1 MFTALRLPFVT
12 MTSMLTPLKRYYRP
26 ELDAL
31 RFCAFLSVFLFHGM
45 EYYIPDAF
53 SHMETYH
60 LAWAGQ
66 WGVPMFF
73 LLSAFLIV
81 ELLLRESDGTGTVHL
96 KAFYIRRIL
105 RIWPLYFFAF
115 YSFAFLDLFIPKVNP
130 HIGTT
135 WPYFTFFLG
144 NWYIS
149 QHGWIAG
156 PVDPLWS
163 ISVEE
168 QFYLFIP
175 IIIAIGGRRA
185 LRIASVIVLVVAY
198 WAIYRYARLTWTVD
212 NGEWTNSLVMF
223 QFFAGGALLAMTLRG
238 RVPQWKWATRLSAFA
253 AGLTCWIVAQTVF
266 GVRGWEPFTTVAQA
280 FTGWPLVLI
289 GCVLFL
295 LSFLGITENRIPK
308 WIAYLGRISFGL
320 YVYHSL
326 IYMLIFRYAA
336 PHIWGIQ
343 QPNSPWHLPTVWA
356 LIACVLAISI
366 SIAYL
371 SYNLL
376 EKPFLRIKERFAIVP
391 SRPE

>member
-1 MFTALRLPFVT
+1 VPA
-12 MTSMLTPLKRYYRP
+12 PLKRYYRP

-45 EYYIPDAF
+45 EHFIPGVF
-53 SHMETYH
+53 GHRETYH

-66 WGVPMFF
+66 LGVPLFF

-81 ELLLRESDGTGTVHL
+81 ELLLRERDGTGSIHL

-115 YSFAFLDLFIPKVNP
+115 YSFALLNRFIPHVNP
-130 HIGTT
+130 HVETT

-156 PVDPLWS
+156 SVDPLWS

-175 IIIAIGGRRA
+175 IVVALGGRRA
-185 LRIASVIVLVVAY
+185 LRVASFVVLAVSY
-198 WAIYRYARLTWTVD
+198 WAIYRYARISWNVD

-223 QFFAGGALLAMTLRG
+223 QFFAGGALLAMALNG
-238 RVPQWKWATRLSAFA
+238 RVPRWKAPARILAFA
-253 AGLTCWIVAQTVF
+253 SGLACWIIAQTVF
-266 GVRGWEPFTTVAQA
+266 CVGGGKPFTTVAQA
-280 FTGWPLVLI
+280 FAGWPLILI
-289 GCVLFL
+289 GCILFL
-295 LSFLGITENRIPK
+295 LSSLGIAANRIPR
-308 WIAYLGRISFGL
+308 WLAYLGRISFGL

-326 IYMLIFRYAA
+326 IYMLVFHYTASLIWHRY
-336 PHIWGIQ
+336 PPTSNWH
-343 QPNSPWHLPTVWA
+343 QPLVWA
-356 LIACVLAISI
+356 LVACVLAT
-366 SIAYL
+366 SIAIANI
-371 SYNLL
+371 SYQLL
-376 EKPFLRIKERFAIVP
+376 EKPFLRIKQRFALVP

>member
-1 MFTALRLPFVT
+1 MPST
-12 MTSMLTPLKRYYRP
+12 LKRYYRP

-45 EYYIPDAF
+45 DYYIPDAF
-53 SHMETYH
+53 RNVETYH

-81 ELLLRESDGTGTVHL
+81 ELLLRERDGTGSIHL
-96 KAFYIRRIL
+96 MAFYIRRIL

-115 YSFAFLDLFIPKVNP
+115 YGFALLNHFIPGVNP
-130 HIGTT
+130 GVGTT

-175 IIIAIGGRRA
+175 LIAAFGGRRG
-185 LRIASVIVLVVAY
+185 LRVASLVVLAVSY
-198 WAIYRYARLTWTVD
+198 WAIYRYARITWTVD

-223 QFFAGGALLAMTLRG
+223 QFFAGGALLAMGLRG
-238 RVPQWKWATRLSAFA
+238 RVPQWSAPVRLMAFGS
-253 AGLTCWIVAQTVF
+253 GLACWIIAQTVF
-266 GVRGWEPFTTVAQA
+266 RVRGWEPFTTVGQA
-280 FTGWPLVLI
+280 FAGWPLILA

-295 LSFLGITENRIPK
+295 LSFLGIGANRIPH
-308 WIAYLGRISFGL
+308 WIAYLGRISYGL
-320 YVYHSL
+320 YIYHSL
-326 IYMLIFRYAA
+326 IYMLVFRYLA
-336 PHIWGIQ
+336 PHIWHMQ
-343 QPNSPWHLPTVWA
+343 QPNSSWHLPVVWT
-356 LIACVLAISI
+356 LVACVLAISI
-366 SIAYL
+366 VIAHF
-371 SYNLL
+371 SYRLL
-376 EKPFLRIKERFAIVP
+376 EKPFLRIKERFALVP
-391 SRPE
+391 SRPA